1 MGESTDGQLCC
12 GIMFEE
18 DFEFPWDDEAVELD
32 EWWRIVNN
40 CQVESPFTEWGY
52 YKPGVTDS
60 GDYYDQLRQWDKEN
74 PIPVELVNYCSG
86 DCPAWILA
94 VPSSVRSCSRGHP
107 LKFQPPTDLIVTFPE
122 VMDLV
127 DFCEQFKIDIKGLQP
142 AWYLSSYWG

>member
-12 GIMFEE
+12 GIMFE
-18 DFEFPWDDEAVELD
+18 DYFEFPWDDENVELD
-32 EWWRIVNN
+32 EWWREVNN

-52 YKPGVTDS
+52 KPGVTDS
-60 GDYYDQLRQWDKEN
+60 GDYWDQLRQWDKEN

-94 VPSSVRSCSRGHP
+94 VPSSVRSCSRGDP
-107 LKFQPPTDLIVTFPE
+107 LKFDPTDLIVTLGE
-122 VMDLV
+122 VRKLLK
-127 DFCEQFKIDIKGLQP
+127 FCEQFKIKATEP